1 MARTGPPSRQK
12 CLVAVV
18 ALPSAG
24 RAANR
29 RAEPAWRSLA
39 AIPTENS
46 LLAPL
51 SRDGMPTVARIVL
64 LA

>member
-1 MARTGPPSRQK
+1 MTRAGPSSRQK

-18 ALPSAG
+18 ALPRSG

-29 RAEPAWRSLA
+29 RAEPTWRSLA

-51 SRDGMPTVARIVL
+51 SRDGMPTVARIIL